1 MMMNDLS
8 TGEILNPTF
17 FGLDPEL
24 SHYGT
29 SRAAVFGLPFGASVS
44 YGRGAEKGPSAILE
58 ASQQVELFDHELGFN
73 PCDAGIAT
81 VAPEL
86 LDSLLDTHEAVK
98 AAIARVLPP
107 LLDDGKF
114 PVMLGGDHSV
124 TPPMIA
130 VLRDRY
136 PSLGI
141 LQIDAHADLRDSYD
155 EDPESHAC
163 AIRRA
168 LDHGISHVVGVGIRN
183 LSEPEWEFL
192 QAQTNLTEVWGG
204 TWLKP
209 WDAFCAEVDQAIS
222 KLPSHV
228 YLTIDVDGLD
238 PSIMPSTGTP
248 EPGGLTWQHV
258 CYVLDRLFG
267 SRTVVAMDINELA
280 PIEKLH
286 GPDFLVAKLMYRAIG
301 LKFRGLLGRE

>member
-1 MMMNDLS
+1 MKDLS
-8 TGEILNPTF
+8 AGEILNATF

-24 SHYGT
+24 SAYGP

-44 YGRGAEKGPSAILE
+44 YGRGAEKGPAAILE

-86 LDSLLDTHEAVK
+86 LEAALESHEAVRE
-98 AAIARVLPP
+98 AVARILPA

-124 TPPMIA
+124 APPMIA
-130 VLRDRY
+130 VLRERY
-136 PSLGI
+136 GELGV

-155 EDPESHAC
+155 EDAESHAC
-163 AIRRA
+163 AMRRA
-168 LDHGISHVVGVGIRN
+168 LDHDLTHLVAVGIRN
-183 LSEPEWEFL
+183 LSEPEWDFL
-192 QAQTNLTEVWGG
+192 QAQTNISTLWGG

-209 WDAFCAEVDQAIS
+209 WDDFRADVDAAIAR
-222 KLPSHV
+222 LPENV

-248 EPGGLTWQHV
+248 EPGGLSWQHV
-258 CYVLDRLFG
+258 CYVLERLFA

-280 PIEKLH
+280 PITQLH

-301 LKFRGLLGRE
+301 LKFKAQLSRK

>member
-1 MMMNDLS
+1 V
-8 TGEILNPTF
+8 NPTF
-17 FGLDPEL
+17 FGLEPDL
-24 SHYGT
+24 STYDS

-44 YGRGAEKGPSAILE
+44 YGRGAEKGPAAIME
-58 ASQQVELFDHELGFN
+58 ASQQVELFDHELGYN

-86 LDSLLDTHEAVK
+86 LETPLMSHGEVK
-98 AAIARVLPP
+98 EAIARILPG

-124 TPPMIA
+124 TPPMIEVFRA
-130 VLRDRY
+130 RY
-136 PSLGI
+136 PKLGV

-163 AIRRA
+163 AMRRA
-168 LDHGISHVVGVGIRN
+168 LDHDLSHLVGVGIRN
-183 LSEPEWEFL
+183 ISEPEWEYL
-192 QAQTNLTEVWGG
+192 QTQSKVTEVWGG
-204 TWLKP
+204 SWLKP
-209 WDAFCAEVDQAIS
+209 WEEWCADVDLAIAQ
-222 KLPSHV
+222 LPEHV

-258 CYVLDRLFG
+258 CYVLAQLFE
-267 SRTVVAMDINELA
+267 SRTVVGMDINELA
-280 PIEKLH
+280 PIDTLH

-301 LKFRGLLGRE
+301 LKFRGFLARK

>member
-1 MMMNDLS
+1 MTSVNA
-8 TGEILNPTF
+8 TF
-17 FGLDPEL
+17 FGLDSDL
-24 SHYGT
+24 SAYAT
-29 SRAAVFGLPFGASVS
+29 ARAAVFGLPFGASVS
-44 YGRGAEKGPSAILE
+44 YGRGAEKGPAAILE

-86 LDSLLDTHEAVK
+86 LTATLNSHAEVK
-98 AAIARVLPP
+98 EAIARILPT

-130 VLRDRY
+130 HLRERH
-136 PSLGI
+136 PKLGV

-163 AIRRA
+163 AMRRA
-168 LDHGISHVVGVGIRN
+168 LDHDLEHLVGVGIRN
-183 LSEPEWEFL
+183 ISEPEWDYL
-192 QAQTNLTEVWGG
+192 QTQPKISEVWGG
-204 TWLKP
+204 AWLKP
-209 WDAFCAEVDQAIS
+209 WEEFCADVDLAIS
-222 KLPSHV
+222 RLPEHV
-228 YLTIDVDGLD
+228 YLTIDVDGFD

-248 EPGGLTWQHV
+248 EPGGLSWQHV
-258 CYVLDRLFG
+258 CYVLAQLFG

-280 PIEKLH
+280 PIAHLH
-286 GPDFLVAKLMYRAIG
+286 GPDFLVAKLLYRAIG
-301 LKFRGLLGRE
+301 LKFQGLLARK

>member
-1 MMMNDLS
+1 MNDLS
-8 TGEILNPTF
+8 AGEILNETF

-24 SHYGT
+24 SAYAS

-44 YGRGAEKGPSAILE
+44 YGRGAENGPAAVLE

-86 LDSLLDTHEAVK
+86 LEAPLSTHAEVK
-98 AAIARVLPP
+98 EAIARILPG
-107 LLDDGKF
+107 LLEDGKF
-114 PVMLGGDHSV
+114 PIMLGGDHSV

-130 VLRDRY
+130 MLRDRY
-136 PSLGI
+136 PALGI
-141 LQIDAHADLRDSYD
+141 LQVDAHADLRDSYD

-163 AIRRA
+163 AMRRV
-168 LDHGISHVVGVGIRN
+168 LDHRISHLVGVGIRN
-183 LSEPEWEFL
+183 ISEPEWEYL
-192 QAQTNLTEVWGG
+192 QGQTNITEVWGG
-204 TWLKP
+204 SWMKP
-209 WDAFCAEVDQAIS
+209 WEAWCTDVDLAIAQ
-222 KLPSHV
+222 LPEHV

-258 CYVLDRLFG
+258 CYLLQQLFQA
-267 SRTVVAMDINELA
+267 RTVVAMDINELA
-280 PIEKLH
+280 PIPSLH

-301 LKFRGLLGRE
+301 LKFEALLSRK

>member
-1 MMMNDLS
+1 MNA
-8 TGEILNPTF
+8 TF
-17 FGLDPEL
+17 FGLEPDL
-24 SHYGT
+24 SAYSS

-44 YGRGAEKGPSAILE
+44 YGRGAEKGPSAVME

-86 LDSLLDTHEAVK
+86 LDAQLMTHAEVK
-98 AAIARVLPP
+98 EAIARILPP

-124 TPPMIA
+124 TPPMIEIVRA
-130 VLRDRY
+130 RY
-136 PSLGI
+136 PQLGV

-155 EDPESHAC
+155 DDAESHAC
-163 AIRRA
+163 AMRRA
-168 LDHGISHVVGVGIRN
+168 LDHDLTHLVGVGIRN
-183 LSEPEWEFL
+183 ISEPEWEYL
-192 QAQTNLTEVWGG
+192 QGHPKITEVWGG
-204 TWLKP
+204 SWLKP
-209 WDAFCAEVDQAIS
+209 WDAFCADVDQAIA
-222 KLPSHV
+222 KLPEHV

-238 PSIMPSTGTP
+238 PSIMPATGTP

-258 CYVLDRLFG
+258 CYVLAKLFE

-280 PIEKLH
+280 PIDALH

-301 LKFRGLLGRE
+301 LKFKSSLARK